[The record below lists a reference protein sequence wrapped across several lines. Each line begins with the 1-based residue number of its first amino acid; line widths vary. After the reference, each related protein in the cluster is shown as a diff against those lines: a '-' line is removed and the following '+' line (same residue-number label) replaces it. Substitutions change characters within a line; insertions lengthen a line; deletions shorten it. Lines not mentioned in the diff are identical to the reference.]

1 MEAILVNLVDRIE
14 NYWSKRSDD
23 FFDLRIEELKSDK
36 RQLWQD
42 EIIANLPD
50 KEHLKIL
57 DVGCGPGFFSVIL
70 SSLGH
75 DVIGIDLTESMIQK
89 ADEIADILDYDI
101 DFRVM
106 NAQELDFGDEEFDVV
121 ISRNLT
127 WTLPDI
133 EKAYKE
139 VCKNTRNER
148 KVFNMKQYKAIY
160 ISRIYEI
167 LKNREYK
174 VGPYNRFVVYEP
186 KERQIVSQGIQDKV
200 INHLVARY
208 ILYPAILPCLIETN
222 VASRIY
228 KGTSAGIRY
237 EKEFIKKCNIKYN
250 KYYILKCD
258 VSKFF
263 ASINHDIL
271 KEKLEKKLNLEYCY
285 SLT

>member
-1 MEAILVNLVDRIE
+1 MNLVDRIE

-106 NAQELDFGDEEFDVV
+106 NAQELDFDDEEFDVV

-139 VCKNTRNER
+139 WYRVLKKDGVLLNFDADYGKVCLEEEMKSLGEEHSHNMMDKSMVNECDAIKQELEISKR
-148 KVFNMKQYKAIY
+148 RRPMWDKKFLQDIGFGECKTDCEISGRVYKIKDDFYNPTPMFKVCAIK
-160 ISRIYEI
+160 SR
-167 LKNREYK
+167 
-174 VGPYNRFVVYEP
+174 
-186 KERQIVSQGIQDKV
+186 
-200 INHLVARY
+200 
-208 ILYPAILPCLIETN
+208 
-222 VASRIY
+222 
-228 KGTSAGIRY
+228 
-237 EKEFIKKCNIKYN
+237 
-250 KYYILKCD
+250 
-258 VSKFF
+258 
-263 ASINHDIL
+263 
-271 KEKLEKKLNLEYCY
+271 
-285 SLT
+285 

>member
-1 MEAILVNLVDRIE
+1 MNLVDRIE

-271 KEKLEKKLNLEYCY
+271 KEK
-285 SLT
+285 